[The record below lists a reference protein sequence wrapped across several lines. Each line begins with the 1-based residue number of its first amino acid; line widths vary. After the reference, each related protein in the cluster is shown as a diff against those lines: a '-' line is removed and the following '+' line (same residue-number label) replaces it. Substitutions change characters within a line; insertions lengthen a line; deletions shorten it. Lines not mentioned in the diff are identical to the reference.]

1 MTLALLVIAPL
12 WAGPFRQW
20 NGGVDRQILTALEAM
35 APLVDRVPENERR
48 SIDLTGLGAAFG
60 QS

>member
-1 MTLALLVIAPL
+1 MERRHRRPAERV
-12 WAGPFRQW
+12 G
-20 NGGVDRQILTALEAM
+20 RQILTALEAM

-60 QS
+60 HS